1 MTQVRV
7 TRILRSGAL
16 VKQVGGETQENL
28 PKFKNLAFAENIQCT
43 EKGAL

>member
-7 TRILRSGAL
+7 IRILRGGAL

-28 PKFKNLAFAENIQCT
+28 PKFKNLAFAENIQCPG
-43 EKGAL
+43 KGAL